1 MFGNFS
7 VWLPSAFLFGGVN
20 EQTNVWASKYLDWGF
35 LKKKN
40 QNNLLSILGADEACI
55 PAIATQGVLCSRL

>member
-1 MFGNFS
+1 MCELLSTQIGIFF
-7 VWLPSAFLFGGVN
+7 FL
-20 EQTNVWASKYLDWGF
+20 
-35 LKKKN
+35 N